1 MTIVVRTTPIEE
13 TTEITTIDLK
23 EETIMIMTDQEVE
36 KDPDL
41 KEDNNIERIDSKEI
55 TDQEVEEVAVEATE
69 VETVMPA
76 SEENKEAIIKEKEL
90 KTLLKIDLEEVSV
103 ETEVLLEEPKE
114 LNKEM
119 TTI

>member
-55 TDQEVEEVAVEATE
+55 TYQEVEEVAVESTE

-76 SEENKEAIIKEKEL
+76 EENKEAIIKAKEL